1 MADDVHV
8 TLSSSKRQN
17 AAWKPP
23 NSAKKKHLRPE
34 SFRMPVVPASVKVER
49 EAYALNEA
57 TTKEFDYDL
66 FVIGG
71 GSGGLGAARRA
82 SADYNKRVA
91 IVEETAVLG
100 GTCVN
105 VGCIPKKVTWYAADV
120 REKIHAGPAYGHH
133 IDTKAVPAFAWNEFK
148 QKRDVYIRGLNK
160 IYEANCKKDKV
171 EYLTGHARI
180 LSGHEVEIDQPG
192 GEKKRVSAEYIII
205 ATGGRPTIPKD
216 IVGAREH
223 GITSDGFF
231 DMEEQPKRVVVV
243 GAGYIAVEL
252 AGIFN
257 ALGSETHLII
267 RYDKVLRSFD
277 PIIQDTLT
285 AHMSKSGVHIHKNT
299 KVTKISGSETKPD
312 LTIPSSKMVQL
323 DDGTSIEADTVLF
336 AIGRRSN
343 TDDLGLDNVGIKTN
357 EKGDIAVDK
366 YQKTSLDNIYALGDV
381 GGKALLT
388 PVALAA
394 GRRASNRLFG
404 PEKFKDDHLDY
415 DNIPSV
421 VFSHPP
427 CGTVGLTEPEARQKY
442 GDEQIQVYKTNFTAM
457 YTHVWPLAEREPTAM
472 KLVCVGPHEKVVGV
486 HLIGIGSDEMTQGFA
501 VAVKMG
507 ATKRH
512 FDDTVAIHPTSSE
525 ELVTMR

>member
-1 MADDVHV
+1 
-8 TLSSSKRQN
+8 
-17 AAWKPP
+17 
-23 NSAKKKHLRPE
+23 
-34 SFRMPVVPASVKVER
+34 MPVVPATVKVER
-49 EAYALNEA
+49 EAYALNEG

-82 SADYNKRVA
+82 SGDYKKKVG

-105 VGCIPKKVTWYAADV
+105 VGCVPKKVMWYAADV
-120 REKIHAGPAYGHH
+120 LEKIHAGPAYGHH
-133 IDTKAVPAFAWNEFK
+133 IDTKAIPSFAWKEFK
-148 QKRDVYIRGLNK
+148 DKRDAYVRRLNG
-160 IYEANCKKDKV
+160 IYESNCKKDKV
-171 EYLTGHARI
+171 EYLTGHARL
-180 LSGHEVEIDQPG
+180 LSKHELEIDQPG
-192 GEKKRVSAEYIII
+192 GEKKKVSAEYIVI
-205 ATGGRPTIPKD
+205 ATGGRPTIPKN
-216 IVGAREH
+216 IVGANEH

-231 DMEEQPKRVVVV
+231 DLEEQPKRVVVV

-257 ALGSETHLII
+257 TLGSETHLVI
-267 RYDKVLRSFD
+267 RYDKVLRTFD

-285 AHMSKSGVHIHKNT
+285 SHMSKSGVHIHKNT
-299 KVTKISGSETKPD
+299 QVTKITSSESNPD
-312 LTIPSSKMVQL
+312 LTRPSPKTVEF

-336 AIGRRSN
+336 AIGRHSN
-343 TDDLGLDNVGIKTN
+343 TDDLGLDTVGIQTN
-357 EKGDIAVDK
+357 DKGDIPVDK
-366 YQKTSLDNIYALGDV
+366 YQKTSVDNIFALGDV
-381 GGKALLT
+381 AGKALLT

-394 GRRASNRLFG
+394 GRRTSNRLFG

-427 CGTVGLTEPEARQKY
+427 CGSVGLTEPEARKKY
-442 GDEQIQVYKTNFTAM
+442 GDDQIKIYKTSFTAM
-457 YTHVWPLAEREPTAM
+457 YTHVWSPDEREPTAM
-472 KLVCVGPHEKVVGV
+472 KLVCVGPEEKHQVVGV
-486 HLIGIGSDEMTQGFA
+486 HLIGMGSDEMTQGFA

-507 ATKRH
+507 ATKKN

-525 ELVTMR
+525 ELVTLR